1 MCGKSLNPTYKM
13 VMTGGWFIIVLATLG
28 CLWLFEIVLNRL
40 LIIDE
45 YVLDLAF
52 QRLWNKENEA
62 QPI

>member
-1 MCGKSLNPTYKM
+1 MLSTHGR
-13 VMTGGWFIIVLATLG
+13 
-28 CLWLFEIVLNRL
+28 LWLLEIVLNRL

-45 YVLDLAF
+45 YVLDLAV

>member
-1 MCGKSLNPTYKM
+1 L
-13 VMTGGWFIIVLATLG
+13 L
-28 CLWLFEIVLNRL
+28 EIVLNRL

-45 YVLDLAF
+45 YVLDLAV